1 MVALYAEEDA
11 RAWTHKTLRA
21 REHQS
26 AFCEEGAMLV
36 WLRARTK
43 KGESL
48 AGSHTVVLA
57 VPKEPLYCGGGT
69 S

>member
-1 MVALYAEEDA
+1 MVAFCAEEDA

-26 AFCEEGAMLV
+26 AFCKEDAMLV
-36 WLRARTK
+36 RLRARTK
-43 KGESL
+43 KGEGL

-57 VPKEPLYCGGGT
+57 VSKDPPYCGSGT